1 MTTKIKNTDFQVIDF
16 RYDEGLRGRV
26 ESNIC
31 PTITTK
37 SSGVSGQPLVN
48 LNGGGRL

>member
-1 MTTKIKNTDFQVIDF
+1 MTTKIKNIDCQVVDF

-31 PTITTK
+31 PTLTIK
-37 SSGVSGQPLVN
+37 SSGVSGQPLVK